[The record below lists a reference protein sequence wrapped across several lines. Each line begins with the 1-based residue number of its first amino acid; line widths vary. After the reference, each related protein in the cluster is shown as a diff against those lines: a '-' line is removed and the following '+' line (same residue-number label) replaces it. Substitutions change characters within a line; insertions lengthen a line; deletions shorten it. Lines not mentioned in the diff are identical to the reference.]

1 METLTISWRPSGLSR
16 PFGNPQP
23 TLCGLDAHHGIR
35 QWRRANDT
43 AITDIMKVVKLWI
56 AMAST
61 CQCHDIQLAISYRL
75 KIKPLANP
83 QKIRKELKGIEI
95 TGAYL

>member
-1 METLTISWRPSGLSR
+1 
-16 PFGNPQP
+16 
-23 TLCGLDAHHGIR
+23 LDAHYGIR
-35 QWRRANDT
+35 PWRQANNT
-43 AITDIMKVVKLWI
+43 PVTDVMKVVELWI

-61 CQCHDIQLAISYRL
+61 CECHDIQLAISYRL
-75 KIKPLANP
+75 MIKPLANP

>member
-1 METLTISWRPSGLSR
+1 M
-16 PFGNPQP
+16 
-23 TLCGLDAHHGIR
+23 DV
-35 QWRRANDT
+35 
-43 AITDIMKVVKLWI
+43 MKVVELWI
-56 AMAST
+56 AMASP
-61 CQCHDIQLAISYRL
+61 CECHDIQLAISYRL